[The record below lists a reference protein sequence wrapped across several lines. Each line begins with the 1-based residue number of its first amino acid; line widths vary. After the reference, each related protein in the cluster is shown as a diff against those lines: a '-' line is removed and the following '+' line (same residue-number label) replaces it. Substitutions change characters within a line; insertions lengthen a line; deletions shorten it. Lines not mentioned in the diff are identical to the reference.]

1 MDLALRLMVLACRDN
16 KLYRWVLSDMM
27 WSCYS
32 SQAPR
37 RWRYLLH
44 PGASAVD
51 VLTSIFRC
59 LQCTLDSIHYVSHR
73 WTCMPLAYAED
84 NGCQCRRD
92 VTRPSAGGHLMTSS
106 RAGWHFVTPETACRV
121 PNAPNM
127 HTPPLLEH
135 WNGRRSNA
143 LHNGPLMISC
153 QL

>member
-1 MDLALRLMVLACRDN
+1 MDLALRPMVLACRDN

-27 WSCYS
+27 WLCYLRHLVVGVISCT
-32 SQAPR
+32 R
-37 RWRYLLH
+37 GLT
-44 PGASAVD
+44 AVD
-51 VLTSIFRC
+51 VLPSIFRC
-59 LQCTLDSIHYVSHR
+59 LQCKLDSIHLVMHW

-106 RAGWHFVTPETACRV
+106 RAGWHFVTPETACRA